1 MKYEYIEKLL
11 REHKEWGLSVFD
23 KVGEKGFYCAILP
36 QKYISDLMLIFT
48 GKLEGMEDFLLSE
61 EGESLSIVVEHE
73 SIISGL
79 EKLERKVKQWYKK
92 ENWIKETDE
101 SINFLI
107 GLSKGIVIYEG
118 EMRSINEG

>member
-1 MKYEYIEKLL
+1 MEYEYIGKLL

-23 KVGEKGFYCAILP
+23 IGEEKGFYCAILP
-36 QKYISDLMLIFT
+36 QKYLNDLVLIFT
-48 GKLEGMEDFLLSE
+48 GKLEGMEEFLLSE

-79 EKLERKVKQWYKK
+79 ERLERKVKQWYEK

-101 SINFLI
+101 VINLLI
-107 GLSKGIVIYEG
+107 GLSNGYMSFMIE
-118 EMRSINEG
+118 R